1 MKKKVKI
8 IIVLILVIGTASA
21 IYAYKEYNRGQ
32 KDLSKEK
39 ADLVVNAT
47 DLYKAFSDDET
58 NANTIYLDK
67 VVAVKG
73 KVISGDKDAEGNY
86 TVQLDAGSDMG
97 VISCQMDPKYNAD
110 AAKLQAGN
118 MVTLKGTCTG
128 ILMDVVLIRC
138 VLEKNK

>member
-8 IIVLILVIGTASA
+8 IIGLILVIGTATA

-32 KDLSKEK
+32 KDLSKAK
-39 ADLVVNAT
+39 ADLAVNAT

-58 NANTIYLDK
+58 NANTTYLDK